1 MDPPRGGQ
9 AVAAA
14 SLCLSCFLTFG
25 GPSPHHPGQVRP
37 PSLGSL
43 RGQRLGFV
51 VRLPSDLSGHLTTGR
66 GGNGAASLD
75 PPALLHS
82 SVWAA
87 AGPCL
92 PASCKREHP
101 LTLNA
106 GPPEVGGSP
115 CSCTS

>member
-1 MDPPRGGQ
+1 MDAPRCGQ
-9 AVAAA
+9 ALAAA
-14 SLCLSCFLTFG
+14 STCLSLCLNFRGASQ
-25 GPSPHHPGQVRP
+25 HHSRQVRR
-37 PSLGSL
+37 PSLGSPGL
-43 RGQRLGFV
+43 RLGFV
-51 VRLPSDLSGHLTTGR
+51 VRLRPHLSGHLTTGR
-66 GGNGAASLD
+66 GGNGVASLD